1 MKTKATSKKSPK
13 RGRAKPPARA
23 PKKAAPKK
31 AASNKAASTKAASN
45 KAASAKAA
53 SNKAAPKKAASKKAA
68 PKKAAPTKAAPKKA
82 APKKG
87 KRGSPRQARA
97 ATGSRWLTFVEQHGV
112 VLATARG
119 PIPSLASEVAGEE
132 IVGSWWSHP
141 KAQVIFETLSAI
153 DDDVDVRCF
162 KLVDGKV
169 TFVHRRVWPALVRL
183 AREGMLAPDRVAS
196 YQQEHMPT
204 GEHRNLV
211 TPFPEWVPDEV
222 AAAADKMTVE
232 QARTALGSW
241 L

>member
-23 PKKAAPKK
+23 PK
-31 AASNKAASTKAASN
+31 
-45 KAASAKAA
+45 
-53 SNKAAPKKAASKKAA
+53 
-68 PKKAAPTKAAPKKA
+68 TKAAPKKTKA
-82 APKKG
+82 APKKTKAAPKKTKVAPKKQVAPNKKQAAPNKKAVPKKG

-97 ATGSRWLTFVEQHGV
+97 ATGSRWLKFVEQHGV

-169 TFVHRRVWPALVRL
+169 TFVHRRVWPALVCL
-183 AREGMLAPDRVAS
+183 ARAGMLAPDRVAS
-196 YQQEHMPT
+196 FQQEHMPT